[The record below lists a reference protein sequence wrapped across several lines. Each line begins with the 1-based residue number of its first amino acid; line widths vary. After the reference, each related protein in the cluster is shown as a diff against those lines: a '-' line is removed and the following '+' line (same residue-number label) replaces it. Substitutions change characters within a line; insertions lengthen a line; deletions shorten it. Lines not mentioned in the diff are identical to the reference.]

1 MEASFSK
8 VKIAEFS
15 IIILTSFANGRST
28 GLILDSGATHTT
40 AIPVHDGYVLQQGKN
55 IHK

>member
-1 MEASFSK
+1 MAFLCKVEITVFSLIF
-8 VKIAEFS
+8 VA
-15 IIILTSFANGRST
+15 SFANGRST

-55 IHK
+55 FHG